1 MNSKALTF
9 ATAAFMLG
17 VVVVAQDR
25 AAQPGHPTQERVW
38 IENRGDAQAVPVTL
52 AAGARVTVSGPVAI
66 NGAVTLEPS
75 TTVSTRVSRQAWDY
89 ETLAVPANSDALKA
103 AGAQGWEAVGVVSPA
118 PDLVVLMK
126 RPR

>member
-1 MNSKALTF
+1 MNSTVLTI
-9 ATAAFMLG
+9 AAAASMLG

-25 AAQPGHPTQERVW
+25 APQPGQPTQARVW

-52 AAGARVTVSGPVAI
+52 AAGARLAISGPVGI
-66 NGAVTLEPS
+66 SGPVTLDPS
-75 TTVSTRVSRQAWDY
+75 TTVATRASRQTWDY
-89 ETLAVPANSDALKA
+89 EELAVPPNSDALKT

-118 PDLVVLMK
+118 PDVVVLMK